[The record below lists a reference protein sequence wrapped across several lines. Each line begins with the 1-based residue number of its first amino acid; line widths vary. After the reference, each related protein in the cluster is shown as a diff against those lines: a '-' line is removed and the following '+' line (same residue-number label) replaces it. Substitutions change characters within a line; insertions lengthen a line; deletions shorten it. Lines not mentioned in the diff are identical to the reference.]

1 MKNLFE
7 KSRICPGQTTEMF
20 IAPFRKKAPKSLN
33 KQVLG
38 SILIIICFLTIAPI
52 GLLLLTGFQTIQYD
66 KIITNVSRANDFS
79 QTVAVKIP
87 DEIWKIVAG
96 QQYFYSGNQILYI
109 HQVREGIKEI
119 QRTGGEAVEL
129 LAVASR
135 ALDTLEN
142 YVLLLGDQI
151 RRGASVSENEV
162 ILEEVRGV
170 ASLIEELLQE
180 YIVEEIKSSSEANER
195 LKHLTNIMTI
205 SLLIFFL
212 AAVVFAFIVRRTLS
226 NNIQHAISKVEDFSN
241 QIAAG
246 QLDRRITSPSIQEFE
261 HLTGNLNIMATKI
274 QQLID
279 ANIREQKN
287 LQKAQM
293 QALQAQITPHFLYN
307 TLDTIIWL
315 AEVGQTKQVVELTKA
330 FSNFFRISLSRGRE
344 WITVGEEIEHI
355 KSYLTVQE
363 IRYRDILDY
372 EINCDESLYN
382 FPMLKL
388 VLQPLVENALYHGIK
403 NRRGRGHLQVN
414 ATRSGDLLHFEV
426 TDNGIGMTEERLA
439 QVTKELSTDF
449 DRAETTEKPSVY
461 GLFNVNKRLYLYYNQ
476 QASLNIVSVLKQGT
490 TVSFNVPL
498 SGPKEGK
505 LENV

>member
-1 MKNLFE
+1 MKNLFK

-279 ANIREQKN
+279 ANIR
-287 LQKAQM
+287 
-293 QALQAQITPHFLYN
+293 
-307 TLDTIIWL
+307 
-315 AEVGQTKQVVELTKA
+315 
-330 FSNFFRISLSRGRE
+330 
-344 WITVGEEIEHI
+344 
-355 KSYLTVQE
+355 
-363 IRYRDILDY
+363 
-372 EINCDESLYN
+372 
-382 FPMLKL
+382 
-388 VLQPLVENALYHGIK
+388 
-403 NRRGRGHLQVN
+403 
-414 ATRSGDLLHFEV
+414 
-426 TDNGIGMTEERLA
+426 
-439 QVTKELSTDF
+439 
-449 DRAETTEKPSVY
+449 
-461 GLFNVNKRLYLYYNQ
+461 
-476 QASLNIVSVLKQGT
+476 
-490 TVSFNVPL
+490 
-498 SGPKEGK
+498 
-505 LENV
+505 